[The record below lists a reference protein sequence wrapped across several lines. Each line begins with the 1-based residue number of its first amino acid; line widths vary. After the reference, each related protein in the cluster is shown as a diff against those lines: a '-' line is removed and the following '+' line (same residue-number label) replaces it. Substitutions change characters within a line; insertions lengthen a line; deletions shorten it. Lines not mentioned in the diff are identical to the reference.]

1 MQVLFII
8 VIYLCFFGLG
18 IPDSVIGASWPAI
31 SSSFSI
37 PLYYAG
43 IVSMIITFCTIVS
56 SLLSNRLINRFG
68 TYTVSLVSILATTIS
83 LAGFY
88 FSTNFFMLCFFAL
101 PLGLGAGAVDAA
113 LNNFVSNNYEAK
125 YMIWLHCF
133 WGIGAT
139 FTPLVV
145 SASIEYYSWNTAYL
159 FLALVQLFICISLA
173 LSFPLWRKYSVDNS
187 TEANAIQPSIS
198 TILSTKN
205 IKVVLF
211 CFFCYTA
218 TEITAGLWTATY
230 LHINKNIDI
239 ATSAS
244 ISSLLYAG
252 ITLGCFI
259 NGFVSMKISTKNIIR
274 LGIILCI
281 LGIIGLY
288 FSTDNKSLS
297 MFIFTVGF
305 GLSPIYPSML
315 HMTSDRFG
323 ELSQSIMGIQLAVA
337 YIGSTIMPPFLGI
350 LTIYLGT
357 SIFPVFILITTL
369 AMLICTEIANSNQ
382 QNFGNSPSPKQ

>member
-1 MQVLFII
+1 MDVLFLII
-8 VIYLCFFGLG
+8 IYLCFFGLG

-43 IVSMIITFCTIVS
+43 IISMIITFCTIVS

-68 TYTVSLVSILATTIS
+68 TYTVSLVSIIATAIS
-83 LAGFY
+83 LLGFY
-88 FSTNFFMLCFFAL
+88 FSTNFFMLCFFAI

-139 FTPLVV
+139 VTPLIV
-145 SASIEYYSWNTAYL
+145 SLSIQHYSWNTAYL
-159 FLALVQLFICISLA
+159 ILATIQFFICTVLA
-173 LSFPLWRKYSVDNS
+173 LSFPLWRKYSVD
-187 TEANAIQPSIS
+187 TTIQQDTPQPSIA
-198 TILSTKN
+198 TLLSTKN
-205 IKVVLF
+205 IKVVLI

-218 TEITAGLWTATY
+218 TEITAGLWTSTY
-230 LHINKNIDI
+230 LHINKHIDV

-244 ISSLLYAG
+244 MSSLLYAG

-259 NGFVSMKISTKNIIR
+259 NGFIAMKISTKNIIR
-274 LGIILCI
+274 LGITLCMF
-281 LGIIGLY
+281 GIIGLY
-288 FSTDNKSLS
+288 FSTNNALLS
-297 MFIFTVGF
+297 ASIFTIGF

-323 ELSQSIMGIQLAVA
+323 DLSQPIMGIQLAVA
-337 YIGSTIMPPFLGI
+337 YVGSTVMPPFLGF
-350 LTIYLGT
+350 LSVNLGT
-357 SIFPVFILITTL
+357 AIFPIFILLTTI
-369 AMLICTEIANSNQ
+369 AMLICTEIANRNQ
-382 QNFGNSPSPKQ
+382 PTFNSI